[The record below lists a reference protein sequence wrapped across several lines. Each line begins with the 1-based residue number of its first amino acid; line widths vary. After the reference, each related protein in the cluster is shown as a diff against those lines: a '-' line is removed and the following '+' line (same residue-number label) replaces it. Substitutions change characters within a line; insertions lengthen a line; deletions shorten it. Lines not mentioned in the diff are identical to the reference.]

1 MVTSNLFP
9 NLEQNTP
16 ANGGSKTKALIT
28 WKGLNIGI
36 EYQPGDARHNRI
48 MQVSYGHIQGYVG
61 ADKDALDVYLG
72 NKPASN
78 RIFQID
84 QLKADGS
91 AFDEHKFML
100 WFATP
105 EEALSAYLGQMPRQ
119 FYGGMKEIK
128 LAELNKYKKK

>member
-1 MVTSNLFP
+1 MVASNLFP
-9 NLEQNTP
+9 DLQNAHTS
-16 ANGGSKTKALIT
+16 NSKTKTLVN

-36 EYQPGDARHNRI
+36 EYQPGDVRHGRI

-78 RIFQID
+78 RVFQID

-100 WFATP
+100 WFDTP

-128 LAELNKYKKK
+128 LTELNKYRK

>member
-1 MVTSNLFP
+1 MVASNLFP
-9 NLEQNTP
+9 DLQNAHTS
-16 ANGGSKTKALIT
+16 NSKTKTLVN

-36 EYQPGDARHNRI
+36 EYQPGDVRHGRI

-78 RIFQID
+78 RVFQID
-84 QLKADGS
+84 QLKADNNT
-91 AFDEHKFML
+91 FDEHKFML
-100 WFATP
+100 WFDTP
-105 EEALSAYLGQMPRQ
+105 EEALNAYLGQMPRQ

-128 LAELNKYKKK
+128 LTELNKYRK

>member
-9 NLEQNTP
+9 DLQNAHTS
-16 ANGGSKTKALIT
+16 NSKTKTLVN

-36 EYQPGDARHNRI
+36 EYQPGDVRHGRI

-78 RIFQID
+78 RVFQID

-100 WFATP
+100 WFDTP

-128 LAELNKYKKK
+128 LTELNKYRK

>member
-1 MVTSNLFP
+1 MVASNLFP
-9 NLEQNTP
+9 DLQNAHTS
-16 ANGGSKTKALIT
+16 NSKTKTLVN

-36 EYQPGDARHNRI
+36 EYQPGDVRHGRI

-78 RIFQID
+78 RVFQID
-84 QLKADGS
+84 QLKADNNT
-91 AFDEHKFML
+91 FDEHKFML
-100 WFATP
+100 WFDTP
-105 EEALSAYLGQMPRQ
+105 EEALNAYLGQMPRQ

-128 LAELNKYKKK
+128 LIELNKYRKWE

>member
-1 MVTSNLFP
+1 MVASNLFP
-9 NLEQNTP
+9 GLQNTTT
-16 ANGGSKTKALIT
+16 ATTSSKTKAIVN

-36 EYQPGDARHNRI
+36 ECQPGDSRHGRI
-48 MQVSYGHIQGYVG
+48 MQVSYGHIQNHVG

-72 NKPASN
+72 NKPASD
-78 RIFQID
+78 RVFQID
-84 QLKADGS
+84 QLKADGG

-128 LAELNKYKKK
+128 LTELNKYKKK

>member
-1 MVTSNLFP
+1 MVASNLFP
-9 NLEQNTP
+9 DLQNAHTS
-16 ANGGSKTKALIT
+16 NSKTKTLVN

-36 EYQPGDARHNRI
+36 EYQPGDVRHGRI

-78 RIFQID
+78 RVFQID
-84 QLKADGS
+84 QLKADNNT
-91 AFDEHKFML
+91 FDEHKFML
-100 WFATP
+100 WFDTP
-105 EEALSAYLGQMPRQ
+105 EEALNAYLGQMPRQ

-128 LAELNKYKKK
+128 LIELNKYRK